1 MALCVVSLVWFLSS
15 KPEPPRKC
23 SWRISEN
30 VTTCVKHVTQ
40 QLSHTFLERVSDEA
54 KKAKIF
60 QFYFHFFYPF
70 FLSINPSRAAKKLFP
85 GNFGKRHNTCE
96 TCDATIESHLA
107 RKSFWWSQNIPI
119 LFSLFLSLFFFL
131 RIIAQSQVF
140 NHCCRLTDPVIHG
153 LVGKKHFPQ

>member
-1 MALCVVSLVWFLSS
+1 MGPVWFLSS

-96 TCDATIESHLA
+96 TCVATIESHLA
-107 RKSFWWSQNIPI
+107 RKSFRWSQNIPI
-119 LFSLFLSLFFFL
+119 YFHFYCPFLSSCALLPSVRFST
-131 RIIAQSQVF
+131 IAAAS
-140 NHCCRLTDPVIHG
+140 LTRSNTAWWE
-153 LVGKKHFPQ
+153 KQFPQ

>member
-1 MALCVVSLVWFLSS
+1 MSLVWFLSS

-107 RKSFWWSQNIPI
+107 RTSFRLSQNIPI
-119 LFSLFLSLFFFL
+119 LFSLFLPLFFFL
-131 RIIAQSQVF
+131 SIIAQCQVF
-140 NHCCRLTDPVIHG
+140 NHSRRLTDPVKHG
-153 LVGKKHFPQ
+153 LVGKNSFLNKLF